1 MGITS
6 VIMLFMAV
14 VVCFR
19 YYRIVLIFSSH
30 DGNVDWPA
38 KVSSGMSFAWVKA
51 TEGTSY
57 QNPFYASQY
66 NGSQSAGLIRGAY
79 HFALPSNSSG

>member
-19 YYRIVLIFSSH
+19 YYRIVLIFSLLMVRTVSARCAGGCGST
-30 DGNVDWPA
+30 DTILSVD
-38 KVSSGMSFAWVKA
+38 V
-51 TEGTSY
+51 
-57 QNPFYASQY
+57 
-66 NGSQSAGLIRGAY
+66 
-79 HFALPSNSSG
+79 